1 MRTNQA
7 LAVIFSVAWLVMLEG
22 GSPALHAANAA
33 NTPNIGSI
41 RGLGAEADFGEF
53 SAALAPYG
61 RWLEVA
67 GYGTC
72 WSPDVEQH
80 WAPYT
85 EGYWAYTDAG
95 WTWVSREPFG
105 SIVFHYGR
113 WLMTSEGWCWVPGQD
128 WGPAWVSWRTGDKY
142 VGWAPLP
149 PEVPWNAKR
158 GVGSWVDVQSDIGP
172 GYYRFC
178 RVEDFGSPQMREVV
192 FPVHYNPEVFVTTRN
207 VTHITVREETVFCA
221 GPSYVWITS
230 HCVQPVPV
238 LRVVREPSINVFVSY
253 GAGLGFAG
261 FIARDCLFLPAPT
274 RVCKPQPHHFA
285 AAPIQVQRQTT
296 RGWSGD
302 RQEVSNISTYV
313 SQEWDKQRTSLTAKT
328 QVPAGGAVIL
338 NEIRQA
344 PRPVSNQEKRSLLA
358 NEQHPKTP
366 LHTNPSSAPAPAA
379 STSNPTS
386 NPTSNTPAIPA
397 FPAFTAP
404 PGRQP
409 SNPALSG
416 RSQTAPAGSLS
427 TSGSLSNSG
436 SLKGGLSTGSLEAAP
451 AVRTIKSNP
460 ALRDPFAGN
469 SFVPPAQTAQ
479 KPAHSTA
486 PAPATG
492 VPSIQPPQTATTIQ
506 QPTSTASSFPK
517 PSTAAADGTTKPAP
531 HPASQTPS
539 SAPLPNLQTPAQ
551 TPASAT
557 VKPISTAVPAPAP
570 NPAQNP
576 IESPKTATPIAP
588 VTIKNPTLP
597 AGANIPPPAPINP
610 QSRPTT
616 LTPTPVTSST
626 NSRPSQKST
635 QTTQPFTQITSTTE
649 IGRQTAAPAQTV
661 ISTRSATSAA
671 HQTQPPT
678 RTSLAPQPSQQ
689 PLQTLQTQLPR
700 TETSRPAV
708 TPSPFG
714 ANSLNPQS
722 NTSSS
727 TRQIQPAL
735 PQSAGIPQ
743 GTSRQVFPTQLPGN
757 STSAFPPVRSN
768 TTAPLQSSVSLGGTS
783 PQPQPS
789 PQRQTMTP
797 APSVRTAPASPIST
811 ATSTSTPSSL
821 SKPKTTD
828 PNAPRP

>member
-1 MRTNQA
+1 MRTNQT
-7 LAVIFSVAWLVMLEG
+7 LAVIFSVAWIVMHG
-22 GSPALHAANAA
+22 GSGMTLHAASAA
-33 NTPNIGSI
+33 NTGNI

-61 RWLEVA
+61 RWLEVT

-72 WSPDVEQH
+72 WSPDVEPH

-285 AAPIQVQRQTT
+285 VAPIQVQRQTT

-302 RQEVSNISTYV
+302 RQQVSNISTYIN
-313 SQEWDKQRTSLTAKT
+313 QEWDKQRTSLTAKT

-358 NEQHPKTP
+358 NEQHSKTP
-366 LHTNPSSAPAPAA
+366 LHTHPSSAPDPAA
-379 STSNPTS
+379 STST
-386 NPTSNTPAIPA
+386 PTSNTPAIPA

-404 PGRQP
+404 PSRQP
-409 SNPALSG
+409 SNPSLSG
-416 RSQTAPAGSLS
+416 RSQPASAGSLS

-436 SLKGGLSTGSLEAAP
+436 SLKGDLSTGSLGAAP
-451 AVRTIKSNP
+451 AVRSIKSNP

-469 SFVPPAQTAQ
+469 SFVPPAQTTQ
-479 KPAHSTA
+479 KPAHPTANA
-486 PAPATG
+486 PAPAA
-492 VPSIQPPQTATTIQ
+492 VAPSIQTQQPATTIQ

-517 PSTAAADGTTKPAP
+517 PSTAAADGTTNPAP

-539 SAPLPNLQTPAQ
+539 SAPLPNLQTPPQ
-551 TPASAT
+551 TPASAAA
-557 VKPISTAVPAPAP
+557 KPISPAVPAPAP
-570 NPAQNP
+570 NPVQNP

-616 LTPTPVTSST
+616 LTPAPLTNST
-626 NSRPSQKST
+626 NGKPSQKST
-635 QTTQPFTQITSTTE
+635 QTTQPFTQITSPTE
-649 IGRQTAAPAQTV
+649 IGRQTAVPAQTV
-661 ISTRSATSAA
+661 ISTRSATS
-671 HQTQPPT
+671 QSQRPTQ
-678 RTSLAPQPSQQ
+678 TSLAPQPSQRPLQATQPQ
-689 PLQTLQTQLPR
+689 PLR
-700 TETSRPAV
+700 TEAGRPAV
-708 TPSPFG
+708 TNSPFG
-714 ANSLNPQS
+714 TNSLNPQ
-722 NTSSS
+722 NNPSSS

-735 PQSAGIPQ
+735 PQSTAFPQ
-743 GTSRQVFPTQLPGN
+743 GSSRQVFPAQAPGN
-757 STSAFPPVRSN
+757 STSAFPPVRSG
-768 TTAPLQSSVSLGGTS
+768 TTAPIQSGVSPGGQALQTQSSL
-783 PQPQPS
+783 
-789 PQRQTMTP
+789 QRQTMTP

-811 ATSTSTPSSL
+811 ATSTSTPSSI

-828 PNAPRP
+828 PNAPKP

>member
-1 MRTNQA
+1 MRTNQTS
-7 LAVIFSVAWLVMLEG
+7 AVILSLTWIVLLG
-22 GSPALHAANAA
+22 GTVPALHAANTA
-33 NTPNIGSI
+33 NTGVV

-72 WSPDVEQH
+72 WSPDVEPH

-230 HCVQPVPV
+230 HCMQPVPV
-238 LRVVREPSINVFVSY
+238 LRVVREPSFNVFVSY

-261 FIARDCLFLPAPT
+261 FIARDCLFLPAPP

-296 RGWSGD
+296 RGWSAD
-302 RQEVSNISTYV
+302 RQEASNISKYV
-313 SQEWDKQRTSLTAKT
+313 SQEWDRQRTSLTAKT
-328 QVPAGGAVIL
+328 QVPAGGAAIL

-344 PRPVSNQEKRSLLA
+344 PRPVSEQEKRAVLV
-358 NEQHPKTP
+358 NEQHAKTP
-366 LHTNPSSAPAPAA
+366 LHTHASAAPDPAA
-379 STSNPTS
+379 STSVKPS
-386 NPTSNTPAIPA
+386 IPA
-397 FPAFTAP
+397 FPSFNTP
-404 PGRQP
+404 TDRQP
-409 SNPALSG
+409 SNPSLSG
-416 RSQTAPAGSLS
+416 GTQTAHAGSLS
-427 TSGSLSNSG
+427 TAGSLSSAG
-436 SLKGGLSTGSLEAAP
+436 SLKTELPTGSLGAAP

-460 ALRDPFAGN
+460 ALRDPLAGN
-469 SFVPPAQTAQ
+469 SFVPPTQPAQ
-479 KPAHSTA
+479 KPIQA
-486 PAPATG
+486 PAAATKS
-492 VPSIQPPQTATTIQ
+492 PSIQPQ
-506 QPTSTASSFPK
+506 QPLTVIPQPAGNADSSAK
-517 PSTAAADGTTKPAP
+517 PFT
-531 HPASQTPS
+531 HPASQATS
-539 SAPLPNLQTPAQ
+539 TAPLPNPQPAAS
-551 TPASAT
+551 PAI
-557 VKPISTAVPAPAP
+557 KPVATAVPAPAP
-570 NPAQNP
+570 NPV
-576 IESPKTATPIAP
+576 ESPKTATPIPP
-588 VTIKNPTLP
+588 VVIKNPILP
-597 AGANIPPPAPINP
+597 TGANSPSPAPA
-610 QSRPTT
+610 
-616 LTPTPVTSST
+616 
-626 NSRPSQKST
+626 ST
-635 QTTQPFTQITSTTE
+635 QNRPAAITPAPATNPSISGTLQPSANTARPFTQIIPTTE
-649 IGRQTAAPAQTV
+649 AGRQTAVPSQTA
-661 ISTRSATSAA
+661 IPTRSAT
-671 HQTQPPT
+671 PPT
-678 RTSLAPQPSQQ
+678 QQPAQTSLAPQLSSQPPQSQ
-689 PLQTLQTQLPR
+689 PPR
-700 TETSRPAV
+700 TEPNRTAV
-708 TPSPFG
+708 TASPFAPSTVNPQNSAGSSSRQIPPSP
-714 ANSLNPQS
+714 SQS
-722 NTSSS
+722 TG
-727 TRQIQPAL
+727 IQ
-735 PQSAGIPQ
+735 Q
-743 GTSRQVFPTQLPGN
+743 GNSRQVFPTQSPAN
-757 STSAFPPVRSN
+757 SNAAFPLGRPG
-768 TTAPLQSSVSLGGTS
+768 TTAPIQSSVSLGGAM

-789 PQRQTMTP
+789 PQRQTMAP
-797 APSVRTAPASPIST
+797 APGVRIAPSTPVST
-811 ATSTSTPSSL
+811 ATSNSTPSSL